1 MGEEDRLGAW
11 RRNIAE
17 EGGGSIATR
26 IILVVFLA
34 TFLTALLVSGIAI
47 HATYVFL
54 QEREAEILPVAAHDA
69 ADRLG
74 GWLDERMLDTVLAV
88 SSGNTR
94 GLMSEDGV
102 WEMPGERALARL
114 PADAPI
120 GVHAVP
126 TPDGSVLLAK
136 LAGPDGAVLLQM
148 RADPFAD
155 ALGPAALLPDARHR
169 IRAASSIAK
178 PTLGGLG
185 AYRSGDLWWVG
196 SASPVPG
203 HALEIVVEA
212 PFRVLYAP
220 VFGVVTRVALANIL
234 ALAIFAVVAYRVT
247 TAITR
252 PLEALSKG
260 ARQISRGELDLE
272 LSVEEGN
279 DEIALLNRTFND
291 MARELRRNH
300 EEIGSAQARLEE
312 QNEKLR
318 SANEVLEQLSVT
330 DGLTQLHNH
339 RYFQD
344 HLTREIKRVTRTG
357 EPLSMLLLDIDDFKA
372 LNDRRGHAA
381 GDELL
386 NRLAR
391 ILLDVSRETDLVAR
405 YGGEEFAV
413 IAPNTGLEGALL
425 IGEKMRMA
433 VAETP
438 FLLDDSLALAR
449 ITISV
454 GAARFEG
461 SRRAFFQAAD
471 QALYR
476 AKAAGKNCVVL
487 ADEA

>member
-1 MGEEDRLGAW
+1 
-11 RRNIAE
+11 
-17 EGGGSIATR
+17 
-26 IILVVFLA
+26 VVFLA
-34 TFLTALLVSGIAI
+34 TFLTALLVSGIAV

-54 QEREAEILPVAAHDA
+54 QEREAEILPVAATESAH
-69 ADRLG
+69 RLG
-74 GWLDERMLDTVLAV
+74 GWLDDHLLDATIAV
-88 SSGNTR
+88 STGNR
-94 GLMSEDGV
+94 LDPVSDGGV
-102 WEMPGERALARL
+102 WETPDERALARL
-114 PADAPI
+114 PDDAPF
-120 GVHAVP
+120 GVHPVP
-126 TPDGSVLLAK
+126 SPDGSFLIAK
-136 LAGPDGAVLLQM
+136 LAGPDGALLLQM
-148 RADPFAD
+148 RADAFAD
-155 ALGPAALLPDARHR
+155 ALGPTALFPDARHR
-169 IRAASSIAK
+169 LRSPSSIAE
-178 PTLGGLG
+178 PARGGLG
-185 AYRSGDLWWVG
+185 AYRSGDVWWVG
-196 SASPVPG
+196 SAGEIPG
-203 HALEIVVEA
+203 HALELVVEV
-212 PFRVLYAP
+212 PFRELYAP
-220 VFGVVTRVALANIL
+220 VFAVVTRVALADIL
-234 ALAIFAVVAYRVT
+234 ALAIFAIVAYRLT

-252 PLEALSKG
+252 PLEALSEG

-318 SANEVLEQLSVT
+318 STNEVLEQLSVT

-357 EPLSMLLLDIDDFKA
+357 EPLSMLLIDIDDFKA

-413 IAPNTGLEGALL
+413 IAPNTNLEGALL

-461 SRRAFFQAAD
+461 SRKAFFQAAD

-487 ADEA
+487 ADGA